1 LDVSN
6 KKEYLRNY
14 TNLFPTATFVYA
26 YKGNH
31 SLRIKYNGYNT
42 QPTLNQLQPL
52 QNNNDLFN
60 QYIGNPDLKP
70 SFANNININHNGYN
84 FLKEM
89 WNYQSLNITFTNN
102 SITNSKIFDP
112 FTGKTITQPVNTNGN
127 INVNLWTGVG
137 FKLKKTKIDIEFNPN
152 ANYSRFNDIINGIK
166 SSSKTISGGINLTVR
181 KSIADKYDL
190 SANNDFNYN
199 YNTNAQTN
207 TSNSFKT
214 NKLSLNAT
222 FYYKKVW
229 SIISDFEYFSR
240 EKLPGQTDN
249 LNVNM
254 LNLKLQKT
262 FKNREFTLYAQ
273 VRDLLNQN
281 TGIDRNYYGNTFSE
295 ERNQRLRRYFMIGF
309 SWDFKNN
316 NKKK

>member
-1 LDVSN
+1 
-6 KKEYLRNY
+6 
-14 TNLFPTATFVYA
+14 
-26 YKGNH
+26 
-31 SLRIKYNGYNT
+31 
-42 QPTLNQLQPL
+42 
-52 QNNNDLFN
+52 
-60 QYIGNPDLKP
+60 
-70 SFANNININHNGYN
+70 
-84 FLKEM
+84 M

-166 SSSKTISGGINLTVR
+166 SSSKTISGGINLTIR

-222 FYYKKVW
+222 IYYKKVW

-295 ERNQRLRRYFMIGF
+295 ERNQRLKRYFMIGF